1 MPGSRHQTL
10 RSSGGTRRVA
20 VLVVVL
26 AAFAALS
33 LIGDTLSPVLLG
45 RHRLALVA
53 LTPRTAYLIAA
64 TRDLP
69 VPVFLVVAVA
79 RLCAADPVHFAL
91 RCVAGPEVLVRASRI
106 RGLGRLARRL
116 PSAASPLWLVAVA
129 LSPTAKTM
137 AITGGAGVRGGR
149 VATANVVGTVA
160 RVLVIWRAG
169 QAFPTVGEAVAV
181 VSVWIAVPSGITAAV
196 LVVLRNRRRL
206 GAGVARLAARH
217 APARWPRL
225 PDPPT
230 PITPAIAGDSG
241 ATG

>member
-10 RSSGGTRRVA
+10 HSSGGTRHVA

-26 AAFAALS
+26 AGFAALS
-33 LIGDTLSPVLLG
+33 IAGDALSPVLLG

-69 VPVFLVVAVA
+69 LPCFLLVAVA

-91 RCVAGPEVLVRASRI
+91 GRATGPAVLARAGRT
-106 RGLGRLARRL
+106 RGLRRLARRL
-116 PSAASPLWLVAVA
+116 PSESSPLWLVAVA

-137 AITGGAGVRGGR
+137 VMTAGAGVRAGR
-149 VATANVVGTVA
+149 VAAANVVGTVV

-169 QAFPTVGEAVAV
+169 HAFPTVGETVAV
-181 VSVWIAVPSGITAAV
+181 VSVWIAVPSGVAAAV
-196 LVVLRNRRRL
+196 LVVVRNRQRL
-206 GAGVARLAARH
+206 WAGLLRLAARH

-225 PDPPT
+225 PDPRP
-230 PITPAIAGDSG
+230 PIAPAIAGDST
-241 ATG
+241 ATV